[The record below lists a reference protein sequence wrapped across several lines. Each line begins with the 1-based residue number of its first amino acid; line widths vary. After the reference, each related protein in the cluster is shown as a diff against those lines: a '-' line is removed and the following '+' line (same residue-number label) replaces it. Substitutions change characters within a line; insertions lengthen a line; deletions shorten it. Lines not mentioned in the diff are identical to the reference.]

1 MPALA
6 HGQTSG
12 CAPAGGVGGLIGA
25 AMALFFMQLHRTL
38 KRASHAVGLHEHK
51 TPVLSGRHCRLCNLI
66 ALDPTDLRFSKRI
79 YECVP
84 SVKDAINVM
93 RFHPTPAVTQQ
104 LLCTA

>member
-6 HGQTSG
+6 IEQTSG

-51 TPVLSGRHCRLCNLI
+51 TPVLSGRPRLLE
-66 ALDPTDLRFSKRI
+66 A
-79 YECVP
+79 
-84 SVKDAINVM
+84 
-93 RFHPTPAVTQQ
+93 Q
-104 LLCTA
+104 